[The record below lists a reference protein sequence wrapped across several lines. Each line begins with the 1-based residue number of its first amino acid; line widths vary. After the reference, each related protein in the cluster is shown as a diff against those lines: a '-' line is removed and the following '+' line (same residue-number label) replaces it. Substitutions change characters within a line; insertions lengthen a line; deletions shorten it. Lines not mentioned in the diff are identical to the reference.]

1 MSLYQIIHHKN
12 NSIGDSVFATNSPAM
27 FHVFQSARRRKGQ
40 QLSAI
45 TQKIRIGEKV
55 RTHPLRWKKEE
66 CSNTHQPQSQYA
78 Q

>member
-1 MSLYQIIHHKN
+1 MSLYQIIHHN

-27 FHVFQSARRRKGQ
+27 FHVFQSARRRKRQ

-55 RTHPLRWKKEE
+55 RTHSLRWKKGE